1 MKSIGQYR
9 CHSKVTWVSLV
20 HIIWGIGNSIHF
32 VWIPGV
38 AAEWTIIPT
47 YHVLTMAHIGL
58 TIPPPPRVPV
68 DCEEWDK
75 SQVTAILV
83 VKMMTTTDFGYI
95 VEVKQIFQRGSSN

>member
-1 MKSIGQYR
+1 
-9 CHSKVTWVSLV
+9 
-20 HIIWGIGNSIHF
+20 
-32 VWIPGV
+32 
-38 AAEWTIIPT
+38 
-47 YHVLTMAHIGL
+47 MAHIGL

>member
-1 MKSIGQYR
+1 M
-9 CHSKVTWVSLV
+9 
-20 HIIWGIGNSIHF
+20 
-32 VWIPGV
+32 
-38 AAEWTIIPT
+38 AAEWTIIPDIPCSDRGT
-47 YHVLTMAHIGL
+47 YRFDYS
-58 TIPPPPRVPV
+58 PPPRVPV